1 MKKDYIKPATTSFV
15 LNTRNHLLGGSM
27 QTNGNFNL
35 SSVSDDDTSEGMTGW
50 SREGG
55 GLWDDE
61 E

>member
-1 MKKDYIKPATTSFV
+1 
-15 LNTRNHLLGGSM
+15 M